1 MPCIPSVL
9 KSLLADYEGAPL
21 NQSLVFDRD
30 IGFGGNDLIDSWC
43 ISDGPFKDL
52 RLRMRTESN
61 YEDYC
66 LHREFDLDSWAMAN
80 RRNVEECF
88 AKQNYSDAWSC
99 YNGYPHSAG
108 HSAVK

>member
-1 MPCIPSVL
+1 
-9 KSLLADYEGAPL
+9 
-21 NQSLVFDRD
+21 
-30 IGFGGNDLIDSWC
+30 
-43 ISDGPFKDL
+43 
-52 RLRMRTESN
+52 MRTESN